1 MSIAYLFPGQG
12 SQFVG
17 MGRDIF
23 ERFPEAR
30 RRFNEA
36 NEILGFSLSAIMF
49 GSGDETAA
57 DVEAA
62 ALRQTDV
69 TQPALLVHSLAA
81 WSIME
86 SRGATPDMTAG
97 HSLGEYSALAAAGA
111 LSFEDAVRI
120 ARERGRLMAEIGTDR
135 VGSMAAVLGL
145 DDEAVAQVCNE
156 ASDTTG
162 MIVQPANFNSPGQV
176 VVSGDEVAVNEA
188 MVRLKELGVKRVV
201 SLPVSG
207 AFHSPLMEEARAGLT
222 AALESL
228 PLSTPMC
235 PVYLNVT
242 AAATKDP
249 EEIRRR
255 LVEQLT
261 SPVQWTRIMEN
272 MHRDGATRYVEVGAG
287 KVLSGLAKRTIG
299 RDVVTHQAGTSD
311 DFDKLSLE
319 SDQDRLWN

>member
-1 MSIAYLFPGQG
+1 
-12 SQFVG
+12 
-17 MGRDIF
+17 
-23 ERFPEAR
+23 
-30 RRFNEA
+30 
-36 NEILGFSLSAIMF
+36 MF

-135 VGSMAAVLGL
+135 IGSMAAVLGL
-145 DDEAVAQVCNE
+145 DDEAVARACAE

-188 MVRLKELGVKRVV
+188 MVRLKELGAKRVV

-207 AFHSPLMEEARAGLT
+207 AFHSPLMEEARDGLT

-228 PLSTPMC
+228 PLSTPRC

-242 AAATKDP
+242 AAPTNDP

-287 KVLSGLAKRTIG
+287 KVLSGLAKRTVG
-299 RDVVTHQAGTSD
+299 RDAVTHQAGTSD